1 MYLLADSDWTWLLRP
16 PTLWG
21 VVSFAWV
28 VVALVAIIGPQWR
41 RVHRNSEAARLIR
54 QMVDRGFSADEIE
67 RVLNAG
73 MSQGDYSR
81 SRRDWKR
88 FIRKARDSAGPDS

>member
-1 MYLLADSDWTWLLRP
+1 MDLLASSEVTRLLTP
-16 PTLWG
+16 PTVWG
-21 VVSFAWV
+21 IAAL
-28 VVALVAIIGPQWR
+28 VVALVSIIGPQWR
-41 RVHRNSEAARLIR
+41 RVHCNSEAARLIR

-73 MSQGDYSR
+73 MSQDDHSG

-88 FIRKARDSAGPDS
+88 FIRKGRDSAERVS

>member
-1 MYLLADSDWTWLLRP
+1 MDLLASSDLTRLLTP
-16 PTLWG
+16 STLWG
-21 VVSFAWV
+21 MAALL
-28 VVALVAIIGPQWR
+28 VALVSIIGPQWR
-41 RVHRNSEAARLIR
+41 KVHRNGEAARLIR

-73 MSQGDYSR
+73 MSQDDHSG

-88 FIRKARDSAGPDS
+88 FIRKGRHSAGRDS

>member
-1 MYLLADSDWTWLLRP
+1 ML
-16 PTLWG
+16 
-21 VVSFAWV
+21 
-28 VVALVAIIGPQWR
+28 VALVSIIGPQWR
-41 RVHRNSEAARLIR
+41 KVHRNGEAVRLIR

-73 MSQGDYSR
+73 MSQDDHSS

-88 FIRKARDSAGPDS
+88 FIRKGRDSAGRDS

>member
-1 MYLLADSDWTWLLRP
+1 MDLLAGSELTRLLQP

-21 VVSFAWV
+21 LAALL
-28 VVALVAIIGPQWR
+28 VALGGIIGPQWR
-41 RVHRNSEAARLIR
+41 KVHRNSEAARLIR

-73 MSQGDYSR
+73 MSEDDRSR

-88 FIRKARDSAGPDS
+88 FIRQGRDSTGRDSS

>member
-1 MYLLADSDWTWLLRP
+1 MDLLADGDLTRLLQP

-21 VVSFAWV
+21 LVAA

-41 RVHRNSEAARLIR
+41 KVHRDNEATRLIR

-73 MSQGDYSR
+73 MSQDDYSH

-88 FIRKARDSAGPDS
+88 FIRKGRDIASRDS

>member
-1 MYLLADSDWTWLLRP
+1 MDLLAGGDLTRLLTP

-21 VVSFAWV
+21 LAALL
-28 VVALVAIIGPQWR
+28 VALVAIIGPQWR
-41 RVHRNSEAARLIR
+41 KAQRDSEATRLIR

-67 RVLNAG
+67 RVLSAG
-73 MSQGDYSR
+73 MSQDDHSH

-88 FIRKARDSAGPDS
+88 FIRHGRDSTGRDS

>member
-1 MYLLADSDWTWLLRP
+1 MDLLAGNDLTRLLHP

-21 VVSFAWV
+21 LAAL
-28 VVALVAIIGPQWR
+28 VVALVAIIGPHWR
-41 RVHRNSEAARLIR
+41 KAQRNSEAARLIR

-73 MSQGDYSR
+73 MSQDDHSG

-88 FIRKARDSAGPDS
+88 FIRKGRDSAGRDS